1 MDGVEVWVII
11 SVTRGL
17 IIQFTC
23 VFMSMYLLFTCMF
36 LYVRIK
42 MMMMMMMK
50 IVQIDSSVDVDSQ
63 TQWPCFR
70 PTQYD

>member
-17 IIQFTC
+17 IIQFTY

-42 MMMMMMMK
+42 MMMMMMMMK
-50 IVQIDSSVDVDSQ
+50 IVQID
-63 TQWPCFR
+63 
-70 PTQYD
+70 